1 VQFAAVYAAGAHT
14 GPYTTLISA
23 SFTTVAVADAG
34 PNSRPLISTSC
45 PPSVFAFRLPAPE
58 MLKSV
63 GGKND
68 VVCVDALLD
77 WPPTVT
83 VHLWLRPTPTTPKHD
98 THLCA
103 TGSRVQLVAVR
114 TRLSLDDVYVTTR
127 GDPAGPKFVPTSVTF
142 DTTPIVDTPS
152 DGSTL
157 LPARDVIAGARYEN
171 VALAPPP
178 TSADTPLTV
187 IARVPS
193 TPDPAGVVATTVVVL
208 HVVRFSGHTPMVTTT
223 PTQLAANFVPVST
236 TVSPP
241 TVTSCDT
248 LLAVVTTAVLT
259 NGGVVSMITAYRND
273 LGRLDCPAS
282 VAVTLYVTP
291 RPTVVLHRATV
302 CAA

>member
-1 VQFAAVYAAGAHT
+1 LLAVSDVAPDDSTTDAIALLVVYVAVTAVPRGPKLDPKMPTTWFPPVYAFADPTPSNDEMIGGLYDVGPTVLAAVWPPIVTLQYRPGPMPGVVTHCSNDDDDADDDATVQFAAVYAAGAHT

-58 MLKSV
+58 MSSSV

-114 TRLSLDDVYVTTR
+114 ITLSSFETYTTSSWE
-127 GDPAGPKFVPTSVTF
+127 DEGPKSLPISVTF
-142 DTTPIVDTPS
+142 DS
-152 DGSTL
+152 DKLPLAST
-157 LPARDVIAGARYEN
+157 
-171 VALAPPP
+171 
-178 TSADTPLTV
+178 
-187 IARVPS
+187 
-193 TPDPAGVVATTVVVL
+193 
-208 HVVRFSGHTPMVTTT
+208 
-223 PTQLAANFVPVST
+223 
-236 TVSPP
+236 
-241 TVTSCDT
+241 
-248 LLAVVTTAVLT
+248 
-259 NGGVVSMITAYRND
+259 
-273 LGRLDCPAS
+273 
-282 VAVTLYVTP
+282 
-291 RPTVVLHRATV
+291 
-302 CAA
+302 